1 MNWLERRE
9 LGLDGSALWI
19 RLVIYLDVDLY
30 SKWRIIPAMDTI
42 ILIALAK
49 IAAVVAVVV
58 LIYCSR
64 GGKLPKG
71 GWEGDV

>member
-1 MNWLERRE
+1 
-9 LGLDGSALWI
+9 
-19 RLVIYLDVDLY
+19 
-30 SKWRIIPAMDTI
+30 MDTI